1 MTRTGQTAAYNLYHA
16 SFPSAYKSDSPSNNT
31 VYCEYYR
38 VPGDQSRPV
47 VIVLDIMDG
56 SMSVPR
62 IMANSFATA
71 GMDACIM
78 IMPYYGPRRAD
89 GEREQPIKKD
99 IDFMI
104 ISFRQAVMD
113 VRRTARWLGAL
124 DWVNPDKIGICGTS
138 MGGFITALSASVD
151 GRFPRAAV
159 LLAGGDL
166 ATVFTT
172 QSKEVSQIHQ
182 EITTRNIQPE
192 ELKKL
197 LESIEPLSFADRLH
211 NTKLLM
217 INGSTDKIVPADCA
231 QKLAS
236 AAHTEIKWFPT
247 GHYGM
252 VDYIFP
258 AVQLTVQHFS
268 TEQW

>member
-16 SFPSAYKSDSPSNNT
+16 SFPSAYKSKSPTNNT
-31 VYCEYYR
+31 VHCEYYR

-56 SMSVPR
+56 SMIIPR

-71 GMDACIM
+71 GVDACIM

-89 GEREQPIKKD
+89 NKQEQPLKKD
-99 IDFMI
+99 MEFMVV
-104 ISFRQAVMD
+104 SFRQAVMD
-113 VRRTARWLGAL
+113 VRRTARWLGGL
-124 DWVNPDKIGICGTS
+124 DWINPDKIGITGTS
-138 MGGFITALSASVD
+138 MGGFITALSAGVD

-172 QSKEVSQIHQ
+172 QAKEVGRIRQ
-182 EITTRNIQPE
+182 EIETKNIQLE
-192 ELKKL
+192 KL
-197 LESIEPLSFADRLH
+197 TKMLESIEPLTFADRLH

-217 INGSTDKIVPADCA
+217 INGSTDKIVPAECA
-231 QKLAS
+231 KKLAQ
-236 AAHTEIKWFPT
+236 AAHTEIKWFST

-268 TEQW
+268 VEKW